1 MNVLIAE
8 DNADDRKLLHYTL
21 EHHGCAVIEAHDGEE
36 GLELATRLKPD
47 FIISDALMPRMDG
60 FQFLRAVK
68 AAPELSAIPFLFY
81 SAVYT
86 GEAEEKLA
94 LSLGAA
100 AFVIKPTEPEE
111 LWKRICLIMKSRDA
125 QPDSTVLPSMN
136 EREEHFLRE
145 YGRVVATKLEEKVLE
160 LQQSLALRKQAEEAL
175 REQEQELA
183 TIFENAPFMMLL
195 LDGDRRVRRVNA
207 LACSFTGSP
216 ISDMLGR
223 RSGEALRCI
232 HAIDIPEGCG
242 FGPYCRECTVRQ
254 TILDTF
260 DTGQSHHQVET
271 TLPITVQGKEQNIQ
285 FLLSTTKVTVGHYAM
300 VLLSLQDISEFKKL
314 ESELLHAQKME
325 SIGTLAGGIA
335 HDFNNIL
342 TAIFGYG
349 DIALMNMAAD
359 DPQRQSVE
367 NMLQAAHRAASLAKD
382 LLLFSRKQIS
392 DKKNADLNEIVRSV
406 EKFLL
411 RVIAEDITC
420 TITLDDGT
428 LPVLADSRRIEQIL
442 MNLATNARDAMPNGG
457 SLSITTER
465 TLLDDAFIASHGCG
479 SSGMYAVLT
488 VTDTGIG
495 MDDETRRQIFDP
507 FFTTKEIGKGTGL
520 GLAVVY
526 GIIKQHDGLITV
538 ASDPGKGT
546 TFRIYLPLTVSSAQ
560 EERIDS
566 KFTQSAR
573 GSETIL
579 LAEDDETVR
588 DMALSLLESFGYK
601 VITAVDGE
609 DAVQKFRENRKQIRL
624 LLFDVIM
631 PKKNGLVAYD
641 EIVAIKPGMKVIFA
655 SGYSTEAVHQ
665 KALGNENILS
675 ISKPYLPSNLLAMV
689 RSMLDKKSVELS

>member
-1 MNVLIAE
+1 
-8 DNADDRKLLHYTL
+8 
-21 EHHGCAVIEAHDGEE
+21 
-36 GLELATRLKPD
+36 
-47 FIISDALMPRMDG
+47 
-60 FQFLRAVK
+60 
-68 AAPELSAIPFLFY
+68 
-81 SAVYT
+81 
-86 GEAEEKLA
+86 
-94 LSLGAA
+94 
-100 AFVIKPTEPEE
+100 
-111 LWKRICLIMKSRDA
+111 
-125 QPDSTVLPSMN
+125 
-136 EREEHFLRE
+136 
-145 YGRVVATKLEEKVLE
+145 
-160 LQQSLALRKQAEEAL
+160 
-175 REQEQELA
+175 
-183 TIFENAPFMMLL
+183 
-195 LDGDRRVRRVNA
+195 
-207 LACSFTGSP
+207 
-216 ISDMLGR
+216 
-223 RSGEALRCI
+223 
-232 HAIDIPEGCG
+232 
-242 FGPYCRECTVRQ
+242 
-254 TILDTF
+254 
-260 DTGQSHHQVET
+260 
-271 TLPITVQGKEQNIQ
+271 
-285 FLLSTTKVTVGHYAM
+285 M
-300 VLLSLQDISEFKKL
+300 VLLSLQDISEFKKI

-382 LLLFSRKQIS
+382 LLLFSRKQTS

-428 LPVLADSRRIEQIL
+428 MPVFADSRRLEQIL

-465 TLLDDAFIASHGCG
+465 TRLDDAFIAAHSYGN
-479 SSGMYAVLT
+479 SGMYAVLT
-488 VTDTGIG
+488 VTDTGMG

-538 ASDPGKGT
+538 DSSPGKGT
-546 TFRIYLPLTVSSAQ
+546 TFRIYLPLTVSPAQ
-560 EERIDS
+560 KERIDS
-566 KFTQSAR
+566 NPTQSAR

-609 DAVQKFRENRKQIRL
+609 DAVQKFRENRKRIRL

-641 EIVAIKPGMKVIFA
+641 EIAEIKPGMKVIFA

-675 ISKPYLPSNLLAMV
+675 LSKPYLPSNLLAMV
-689 RSMLDKKSVELS
+689 RSMLDKKTVEPS